1 MAHRDK
7 QKKSHLDRE
16 DLAGE
21 HAVGDAGQ
29 FTLACLFLVTWVAD
43 TFFFKYTTCLNQYVP
58 IGVRIPLGI
67 AVLVLAGYLAKTG
80 MAMVFGEERDSP
92 VMVTEGV
99 FSVIRHPIYLG
110 ELLLYVGLLV
120 WSISLAAAVVW
131 VLAIGFLHYISRHE
145 ESLMLGIFG
154 QEYERYM
161 HQVPMWL
168 PRLRK
173 RSSEV

>member
-1 MAHRDK
+1 MAHRDE

-29 FTLACLFLVTWVAD
+29 FTLACLFLVIWVAD
-43 TFFFKYTTCLNQYVP
+43 TIFLQYTTFLNQYVP
-58 IGVRIPLGI
+58 LVVRIPCGV
-67 AVLVLAGYLAKTG
+67 AVLVLAGCLAKTG

-92 VMVTEGV
+92 AMVTEGV

-110 ELLLYVGLLV
+110 EILLYVGLLI
-120 WSISLAAAVVW
+120 WSISLAAGVVW
-131 VLAIGFLHYISRHE
+131 VFAIVFLHYISRHE
-145 ESLMLGIFG
+145 EKLMLGIFG
-154 QEYERYM
+154 REYERYM
-161 HQVPMWL
+161 QEVPMWL

-173 RSSEV
+173 G

>member
-1 MAHRDK
+1 MTHRDE

-29 FTLACLFLVTWVAD
+29 FTLACLFLVTWAAD

-58 IGVRIPLGI
+58 LAVRIPCG
-67 AVLVLAGYLAKTG
+67 VVVTVLAIYLAKTG

-92 VMVTEGV
+92 IMVTEGV
-99 FSVIRHPIYLG
+99 FSVVRHPIYLG
-110 ELLLYVGLLV
+110 EMLLYLGPLI
-120 WSISLAAAVVW
+120 WSMSLAAVVVW
-131 VLAIGFLHYISRHE
+131 GLAIGFLHYISRHE
-145 ESLMLGIFG
+145 EMLMLGIFG

-161 HQVPMWL
+161 REVPMWL

-173 RSSEV
+173 GRREG